1 MSQFFSLLIGAAL
14 VNNLLLSLPLAAD
27 AVRSARLQ
35 ALGPASALL
44 IAMAA
49 PLAWLLQPLNLQ
61 ALQLLIFLP
70 LLVALAWLSL
80 QLLARPRPALAQP
93 GLWPLLLGN
102 GGALGVMLLSQ
113 PLNGFAQA
121 LALGVGGG
129 LGFWLALQLFADL
142 LDRVEQCDV
151 PTPFRGVP
159 IMLVSAGLMGLALL
173 GFNGLGAA

>member
-27 AVRSARLQ
+27 ALRSARLQ
-35 ALGPASALL
+35 ALGPASAVL
-44 IAMAA
+44 IGLAA
-49 PLAWLLQPLNLQ
+49 PLAWLLQALQLQ
-61 ALQLLIFLP
+61 ALQLLVFLP
-70 LLVALAWLSL
+70 LLGALAWLSL
-80 QLLARPRPALAQP
+80 LLARLRPNLAQQ

-113 PLNGFAQA
+113 PLSGFTQA

-142 LDRVEQCDV
+142 LERVEQCDV

-159 IMLVSAGLMGLALL
+159 IMLVSAGLMGLAFL